1 MPENLDDKNFV
12 VLNLYD
18 VVKLH
23 KNVAYLMELNTSE
36 FKESYLIVE
45 ELKLSIL
52 SIVFVDLS
60 HRFYLEIQ
68 KKLFDYGLDTWILRS
83 GAQSWKKGKLKV
95 ELTVRFY
102 PDEFEE
108 EIEENKAENY
118 DKNNSEVLEEYDV
131 LQIDQSTGKNLGLS
145 LEFESSYMS
154 VMSVGQL
161 QSLIIKTVG
170 IHNNDIKNQLFYDNY
185 DGVEC
190 EVLRPGDQGW
200 KKGKLKV
207 DLPVKFY
214 LDETQEEIEEN
225 ELSNSENQ
233 GENYGDNNSEVMAT
247 EPSPLD
253 DLRQKFHQE
262 NQYKLSGKILI
273 YVGYFVSLHISYYA
287 QNHEE

>member
-1 MPENLDDKNFV
+1 MRP
-12 VLNLYD
+12 
-18 VVKLH
+18 
-23 KNVAYLMELNTSE
+23 
-36 FKESYLIVE
+36 
-45 ELKLSIL
+45 
-52 SIVFVDLS
+52 
-60 HRFYLEIQ
+60 
-68 KKLFDYGLDTWILRS
+68 
-83 GAQSWKKGKLKV
+83 GAQSWKKEKLKI
-95 ELTVRFY
+95 ELTVKFY
-102 PDEFEE
+102 PDELEE

-170 IHNNDIKNQLFYDNY
+170 FDNNDIKNQLFYDNY

-214 LDETQEEIEEN
+214 LDESLEEIEKN

-233 GENYGDNNSEVMAT
+233 GENSGDNNLEVMAT

-253 DLRQKFHQE
+253 DLREKFNQE
-262 NQYKLSGKILI
+262 NQ
-273 YVGYFVSLHISYYA
+273 
-287 QNHEE
+287 

>member
-1 MPENLDDKNFV
+1 MPENLDDQKFV
-12 VLNLYD
+12 ILNLYD
-18 VVKLH
+18 VVQLDEDPCDSLQLDQNKFR
-23 KNVAYLMELNTSE
+23 YS
-36 FKESYLIVE
+36 FLIIE
-45 ELKLSIL
+45 QLKLLIMSKVSINL
-52 SIVFVDLS
+52 SN
-60 HRFYLEIQ
+60 RFSFQIQ
-68 KKLFDYGLDTWILRS
+68 KKLFDYGLDTRILKP
-83 GAQSWKKGKLKV
+83 GAQNWKKGKFKV
-95 ELTVRFY
+95 ELTVKFH
-102 PDEFEE
+102 PDELEE

-247 EPSPLD
+247 EPFPLD
-253 DLRQKFHQE
+253 DLRQKFHQQ
-262 NQYKLSGKILI
+262 NQ
-273 YVGYFVSLHISYYA
+273 
-287 QNHEE
+287 